1 MSYAVF
7 CADIGTSS
15 LKAAIIS
22 STGDILCTDTENFN
36 KKLGSNRWYTALA
49 SSCNLMLNNLLLKA
63 ASESLSKKADSD
75 AKGSDSTRAGV
86 MPGRKSAQPIVTP
99 MWEKDCIKDLFRP
112 EIFTKLPVIKA
123 ISISG
128 NGPSLANSGGSFL
141 WNEPFDPGEVA
152 AELASSPDQHSIYV
166 PRLIH
171 IKHRM
176 PEMWDCGEKIF
187 SVPEYTVFQMTGTSL
202 TMLPE
207 ERFQMAYWKQQDL
220 LNFGLPEEKLP
231 RLRIPGK
238 SAGTLKKELA
248 ADFGLAMNPLQT
260 NMPEV
265 FCGGPDFTIALIGTG
280 TISPGCVCDRA
291 GTSEGINICTARPFS
306 VKGIRTL
313 PSPQA
318 PYWNESVLLPDSG
331 ARFNTWKKLNLF
343 DELPDEECTEYI
355 LKHPESD
362 GYALL
367 LRIAAEVKNGYKF
380 LYANAAKNGTK
391 PAAEVASTGGQA
403 KNRLWMQMKADVTG
417 ISFKVPE
424 CPDAELLGNACVALA
439 GIKEYSSIKYAAS
452 AIIKYR
458 TFYRPDAVRNRKYME
473 FLSKARTL

>member
-36 KKLGSNRWYTALA
+36 KKLGSNRWYAALA
-49 SSCNLMLNNLLLKA
+49 SSCSLMLNKLLLKA
-63 ASESLSKKADSD
+63 AANYKPPENKSSK
-75 AKGSDSTRAGV
+75 ST
-86 MPGRKSAQPIVTP
+86 IVAP
-99 MWEKDCIKDLFRP
+99 AWEKNLAKDLFRP
-112 EIFTKLPVIKA
+112 EVFTKLPIIKA

-141 WNEPFDPGEVA
+141 WNEPFYPGEVA
-152 AELASSPDQHSIYV
+152 AELASSPDQHSIYI
-166 PRLIH
+166 PRLVH
-171 IKHRM
+171 IKHKM
-176 PEMWDCGEKIF
+176 PEMWNCGEKIF
-187 SVPEYTVFQMTGTSL
+187 SVPEYTVYQLTGTAL

-207 ERFQMAYWKQQDL
+207 ERFQMAYWRQQDI
-220 LNFGLPEEKLP
+220 LNFGLPENKLP

-238 SAGTLKKELA
+238 SAGTMKPELA
-248 ADFGLAMNPLQT
+248 ADFGLTMNPNQMKL
-260 NMPEV
+260 PEV

-280 TISPGCVCDRA
+280 TIAPGCVCDRA

-313 PSPQA
+313 PSPQT
-318 PYWNESVLLPDSG
+318 PFWNESVLLPDSG

-355 LKHPESD
+355 LNHPDCD
-362 GYALL
+362 GYPLL
-367 LRIAAEVKNGYKF
+367 LHIAAEVKNAYKF

-391 PAAEVASTGGQA
+391 PAEEVATTGGQA
-403 KNRLWMQMKADVTG
+403 KNRLWMQLKADVTG

-439 GIKEYSSIKYAAS
+439 GLKEYSSVKYASA
-452 AIIKYR
+452 AIIKYK
-458 TFYRPDAVRNRKYME
+458 TFYKPDEERGKKYME
-473 FLSKARTL
+473 FLSKVRQI

>member
-1 MSYAVF
+1 
-7 CADIGTSS
+7 
-15 LKAAIIS
+15 
-22 STGDILCTDTENFN
+22 
-36 KKLGSNRWYTALA
+36 
-49 SSCNLMLNNLLLKA
+49 MLNKLLLKA
-63 ASESLSKKADSD
+63 TASSKTANFNEESSASKSSVVAP
-75 AKGSDSTRAGV
+75 A
-86 MPGRKSAQPIVTP
+86 
-99 MWEKDCIKDLFRP
+99 WEKDCAKDLFRP
-112 EIFTKLPVIKA
+112 DIFTRLPIIKA

-128 NGPSLANSGGSFL
+128 NGPSLANAGGSFL
-141 WNEPFDPGEVA
+141 WNEPFFPGEVA
-152 AELASSPDQHSIYV
+152 AELASSPEQHSIYI

-176 PEMWDCGEKIF
+176 PEMWNCGEKVF
-187 SVPEYTVFQMTGTSL
+187 SVPEYTVYQLTGTSL

-207 ERFQMAYWKQQDL
+207 ERFQMAYWRQQDL

-238 SAGTLKKELA
+238 SAGTMKKEKA
-248 ADFGLAMNPLQT
+248 ADFGLTMNPLQT
-260 NMPEV
+260 KLPEV

-280 TISPGCVCDRA
+280 TIAPGCVCDRA

-313 PSPQA
+313 PSPQT
-318 PYWNESVLLPDSG
+318 PFWNESVLLPDSG

-355 LKHPESD
+355 LNHPESD

-367 LRIAAEVKNGYKF
+367 LRIAAEVKSGYKF
-380 LYANAAKNGTK
+380 LYANAVKNGTK
-391 PAAEVASTGGQA
+391 PAEEVASTGGQA

-417 ISFKVPE
+417 VSFKVPE

-439 GIKEYSSIKYAAS
+439 GLKEYSSIKYAAS

-458 TFYRPDAVRNRKYME
+458 TFYRPDAERGKKYME
-473 FLSKARTL
+473 FLSKARAL

>member
-22 STGDILCTDTENFN
+22 STGEILCTDTETFN
-36 KKLGSNRWYTALA
+36 KKLGSDRWYNALA
-49 SSCNLMLNNLLLKA
+49 KSCSLMLNKLLLKA
-63 ASESLSKKADSD
+63 AAERGPVPQKLTKSK
-75 AKGSDSTRAGV
+75 
-86 MPGRKSAQPIVTP
+86 VTTP
-99 MWEKDCIKDLFRP
+99 AWDKNCPKDLFHP
-112 EIFTKLPVIKA
+112 DIFSKLPVIKA

-141 WNEPFDPGEVA
+141 WNDPFFPGEVA
-152 AELASSPDQHSIYV
+152 VDLASAQDQHSIYI

-176 PEMWDCGEKIF
+176 PEMWNCGEKIF
-187 SVPEYTVFQMTGTSL
+187 SVPEYTVYQLTGTAMTL
-202 TMLPE
+202 LPE
-207 ERFQMAYWKQQDL
+207 ERFQMAYWRQMDL
-220 LNFGLPEEKLP
+220 LNFGIPERKLP

-238 SAGTLKKELA
+238 SAGIMKKEKA
-248 ADFGLAMNPLQT
+248 EDFGLTMNPLQT
-260 NMPEV
+260 KLPEV

-313 PSPQA
+313 PSPQT

-355 LKHPESD
+355 LKHPDSD
-362 GYALL
+362 GYILL
-367 LRIAAEVKNGYKF
+367 LKIATEVKAAYRH
-380 LYANAAKNGTK
+380 LYTNAVKNGTK
-391 PAAEVASTGGQA
+391 PADTAATTGGQA
-403 KNRLWMQMKADVTG
+403 KNSLWMQMKADITG

-424 CPDAELLGNACVALA
+424 CPDAELLGNACIALA
-439 GIKEYSSIKYAAS
+439 GLKEYSSIKYASS
-452 AIIKYR
+452 AIIKYKSSY
-458 TFYRPDAVRNRKYME
+458 TPDTASGNKYME
-473 FLSKARTL
+473 FISKVRQL